1 MPKNTPSIEEQAE
14 NVQLNT
20 FEEDI
25 ADAGAESPD
34 EGHDTTKL
42 ALKPKKSR
50 KNRSPAQVAAFEK
63 MRAAKQQKDEAKRAA
78 KKEDDALTEFVDS
91 GGDDYEQIQSQRKKA
106 REAEAMV
113 AAADARQAQAALAT
127 RPRRPHTTLR
137 RAVERGE
144 RTEEC
149 IRFDDRLSYAVPPR
163 HTPPT

>member
-1 MPKNTPSIEEQAE
+1 MVLYMPKNTPSIEEQAE

-63 MRAAKQQKDEAKRAA
+63 MRAAKQQK
-78 KKEDDALTEFVDS
+78 
-91 GGDDYEQIQSQRKKA
+91 
-106 REAEAMV
+106 AE
-113 AAADARQAQAALAT
+113 R
-127 RPRRPHTTLR
+127 
-137 RAVERGE
+137 
-144 RTEEC
+144 
-149 IRFDDRLSYAVPPR
+149 
-163 HTPPT
+163 